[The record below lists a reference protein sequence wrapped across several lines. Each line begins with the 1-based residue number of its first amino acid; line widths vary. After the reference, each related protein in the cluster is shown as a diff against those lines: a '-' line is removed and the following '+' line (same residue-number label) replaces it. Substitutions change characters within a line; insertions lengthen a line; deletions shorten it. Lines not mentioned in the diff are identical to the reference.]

1 MYIHI
6 CVYIYIYIYTNCLI
20 YGEMKK
26 GTMSERP
33 VVLYVVDDLLECV
46 GEMERMGNILVTLVN
61 RTPGSNVELFNNT

>member
-1 MYIHI
+1 M
-6 CVYIYIYIYTNCLI
+6 LFRS
-20 YGEMKK
+20 KK

-46 GEMERMGNILVTLVN
+46 GEMERMRNILVTLVN

>member
-1 MYIHI
+1 MCI
-6 CVYIYIYIYTNCLI
+6 YIYIYIYTNCLI

-46 GEMERMGNILVTLVN
+46 GEMERMRNILVTLVN